1 MYDSECYAQL
11 SLHRWMLRDRIRNE
25 AYRQALISVVKPGD
39 AVLDMGAGTG
49 VLSMFA
55 AQAGATEVFAVE
67 RTSIAKFA
75 TQLIEEN
82 GFTDRIKVMQTDLED
97 ANLPRKVD
105 VIVSEWMGG
114 LGVDENMLAP
124 LVMARDR
131 HLAPGG
137 RIVPASVTAVIAPAF
152 VEEIAYQQNL
162 WRSKPH
168 GIDMSSIAAAAADD
182 AYMSQATINAEDLR
196 SPPQPMWTH
205 DALTTTLKQADSP
218 FIAKLKFVVDSA
230 GIVSAL
236 AAWFTADMGDGKTL
250 TNAVGAPDTH
260 WGRMLLPFTGPV
272 TVNVGD
278 VIEAEVHCLPSVPG
292 SCEFSWNVQITGQPI
307 QTHDTRRV
315 GMLQQRK
322 PASL

>member
-11 SLHRWMLRDRIRNE
+11 SLHRWMLRDGIRNE
-25 AYRQALISVVKPGD
+25 SYRQALIHAVKPGD
-39 AVLDMGAGTG
+39 TVLDMGAGTG
-49 VLSMFA
+49 VLSIFA
-55 AQAGATEVFAVE
+55 AQAGAAEVFAVE

-75 TQLIEEN
+75 TKLIAEN
-82 GFTDRIKVMQTDLED
+82 GCADRIKVMQTDLED

-137 RIVPASVTAVIAPAF
+137 RIVPAAVTAVVAPAF

-168 GIDMSSIAAAAADD
+168 GIDMSSIAASAADE
-182 AYMSQATINAEDLR
+182 AYMSQARILAEDLR
-196 SPPQPMWTH
+196 AKPQPMWTH
-205 DALTTTLKQADSP
+205 VAMTTSLQQADSP
-218 FIAKLKFVVDSA
+218 FIAKLQFVVDSP

-236 AAWFTADMGDGKTL
+236 AAWFTADMGDGTTL

-260 WGRMLLPFTGPV
+260 WGRMLLPLTAPV
-272 TVNVGD
+272 EVNTGD
-278 VIEAEVHCLPSVPG
+278 VINAEVHCLPSVPG
-292 SCEFSWNVQITGQPI
+292 SCEFSWTVQITGQAT
-307 QTHDTRRV
+307 QSHDTRRV
-315 GMLQQRK
+315 GKVQ
-322 PASL
+322 